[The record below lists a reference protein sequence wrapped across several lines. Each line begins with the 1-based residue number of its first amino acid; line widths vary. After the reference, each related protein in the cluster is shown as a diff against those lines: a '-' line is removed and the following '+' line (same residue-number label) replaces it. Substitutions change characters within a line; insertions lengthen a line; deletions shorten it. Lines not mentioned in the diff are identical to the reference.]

1 MTVQTFS
8 LPDMLQAQSLPD
20 TGWPTYCLSPLYLL
34 PQPHPS
40 NPPPSAP
47 LSLHHHSSSS
57 TYLRELGGD
66 QSFAGACMLLQPALL
81 STRWGSYL
89 LDRRDGVTGAF
100 LWGRSGWISCGETK
114 NSKWHK
120 LELRWSLSFSDKLT
134 ETPPGTFCSPF
145 HVSSLTLRHQCTVL
159 LFKEMWRRCSYY

>member
-8 LPDMLQAQSLPD
+8 RPDMLQAQSLPD

-66 QSFAGACMLLQPALL
+66 QSFAGACMFLQPALL

-100 LWGRSGWISCGETK
+100 LWGRSGVDIMWRDQEFKVTQVRAPVVVEFLWQTDW
-114 NSKWHK
+114 NSPRHF
-120 LELRWSLSFSDKLT
+120 SLSLPCLFTQSQ
-134 ETPPGTFCSPF
+134 TPMDCS
-145 HVSSLTLRHQCTVL
+145 VV
-159 LFKEMWRRCSYY
+159 